1 MATPQDDSREMPS
14 SRAIIEMR
22 ANAQ

>member
-14 SRAIIEMR
+14 LRAIIEMR